1 MRILTVG
8 HSYVVSMNRRLA
20 REWALAGHEVTVA
33 APDFYHADLRPMH
46 CETGENEPFELVEI
60 PVSGTRHVHIFR
72 YGRKLRDILRT
83 GRFDVVHAWEEP
95 FIYSGFQIA
104 RWSPKDSALIFSTF
118 QNLSKQYPPPFSWF
132 EQYSL
137 RKSSG
142 WTGFG
147 QTIVDNLKSR
157 TYYQDKPW
165 VEIPLGVDTEVFRP
179 DQESKPLEFKKL
191 NWPQNDVPVIGY
203 VGRFVEEK
211 GLRHLMKVLDQIQGP
226 GNRWR
231 AIFVGGGPLEQELRD
246 WAGNYGDEVVKI
258 LTGIAHNQIPK
269 LLNILDI
276 CVVPSQTMPHWQ
288 EQLGRILIE
297 AMASGVPVVAS
308 RSGEIPFVLGSGGI
322 VLTEDSVEEWVK
334 TLNELLD
341 KPDFR
346 ARMASC
352 GLARID
358 QKFEWREVGRQFL
371 NFFEEVRDQS

>member
-1 MRILTVG
+1 MMRILTVG

-20 REWALAGHEVTVA
+20 REWALEGHDVTVA

-46 CETGENEPFELVEI
+46 CETGENEPFELVKI
-60 PVSGTRHVHIFR
+60 PALGTRRVHIFR
-72 YGRKLRDILRT
+72 YGSKLRDILKD

-95 FIYSGFQIA
+95 FIYAGFQIA
-104 RWSPKDSALIFSTF
+104 RWSPVDSALIYSTF
-118 QNLSKQYPPPFSWF
+118 QNLPKRYPPPFSWF

-147 QTIVDNLKSR
+147 QTIVDNLKLR
-157 TYYQDKPW
+157 KYYQDKPW

-179 DQESKPLEFKKL
+179 DQESKPIAFQNL
-191 NWPQNDVPVIGY
+191 NWPQNNVPVMGY

-246 WAGNYGDEVVKI
+246 WAGKYGDGVVKI
-258 LTGIAHNQIPK
+258 LTGVAHDQIPK
-269 LLNILDI
+269 ILDMLDI

-322 VLTEDSVEEWVK
+322 VLTEDCVEEWVK
-334 TLNELLD
+334 TLNDSWPRKNSSE
-341 KPDFR
+341 
-346 ARMASC
+346 
-352 GLARID
+352 I
-358 QKFEWREVGRQFL
+358 
-371 NFFEEVRDQS
+371 